1 MPKATG
7 KVAEAVIYRMKI
19 TDWPADERPREKLL
33 QHGAETLSEAELL
46 AILIRTGSGKAT
58 AVDIAKKLLNE
69 YESLTNLAARTPQE
83 FMAQHG
89 IKLAKAITLVAA
101 FELGRRAASNYKE
114 ENLQVTSPLDI
125 VKRYQSLMRD
135 LRDERFKVIIL
146 DSANHIIGEKEISHG
161 ILNASL
167 AHPRE
172 VFRSAIIAH
181 AASIILLHNHPS
193 GNPEPS
199 TEDIQIT
206 KQIVEA
212 SKVVGIPVHDHII
225 LTGSG
230 FTSFAE
236 RGMI

>member
-1 MPKATG
+1 MAKVREN
-7 KVAEAVIYRMKI
+7 VAEPVIYRTKI
-19 TDWPADERPREKLL
+19 TDWPANERPREKLL
-33 QHGAETLSEAELL
+33 RHGADTLSEAELL

-58 AVDIAKKLLNE
+58 AVDIGKKLLNDF
-69 YESLTNLAARTPQE
+69 ESLSNLATRTPQE
-83 FMAQHG
+83 FMEMHG
-89 IKLAKAITLVAA
+89 IKEAKAITLVAA
-101 FELGRRAASNYKE
+101 FELGRRAASNYLE
-114 ENLQVTSPLDI
+114 ENLQVVSPMDI
-125 VKRYQSLMRD
+125 VNRYRSLMRD
-135 LRDERFKVIIL
+135 LRDERFKVILL
-146 DSANHIIGEKEISHG
+146 DSANHIIGEKEISRG
-161 ILNASL
+161 ILNSSL

-181 AASIILLHNHPS
+181 AAGIILLHNHPS

-225 LTGSG
+225 LAGG
-230 FTSFAE
+230 LFTSFAE